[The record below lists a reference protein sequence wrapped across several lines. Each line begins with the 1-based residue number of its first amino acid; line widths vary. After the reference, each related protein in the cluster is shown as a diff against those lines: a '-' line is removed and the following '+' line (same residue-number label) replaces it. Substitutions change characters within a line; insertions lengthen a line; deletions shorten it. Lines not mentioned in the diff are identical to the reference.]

1 MEKTKLTY
9 MSLPRTKPITL
20 IRIGLGL
27 VFLANALTAFFAPS
41 EFIELTEKSF
51 LINILPVSASAFV
64 VGIGINDTLVAILL
78 FLNLGKRSVA
88 MWATIW
94 LVGVM
99 IVRGTPLNILEESG
113 FLFMAIALV
122 SNNNQK
128 E

>member
-1 MEKTKLTY
+1 